1 MKGNF
6 SDVVTLY
13 NRFAENGGEGWQ
25 RTVISGAEVMDNVGE
40 AMRHSGAA
48 SSSARRMGPVSVSA
62 MTVLLPKVAQAGYL
76 TPMEWRMT
84 ENRTGCWTL
93 QPGDILVPEHCPW
106 EVVESVAELT
116 ERYDRVAVISTVT
129 DFGGRGDL
137 CHWEV
142 TAR

>member
-1 MKGNF
+1 MQGDF
-6 SDVVTLY
+6 SDVLTLY
-13 NRFAENGGEGWQ
+13 NRFVENGKEAWQ
-25 RTVISGAEVMDNVGE
+25 RTVITGVEVMDRLGE

-48 SSSARRMGPVSVSA
+48 SSSARRVGPVSVSVLTA
-62 MTVLLPKVAQAGYL
+62 LLPKRVQPGYL
-76 TPMEWRMT
+76 PPMEWRMT

-93 QPGDILVPEHCPW
+93 QPGDILVPESCQR
-106 EVVESVAELT
+106 EVVESVAELSQ
-116 ERYDRVAVISTVT
+116 ECDRVAVIGTVT

>member
-1 MKGNF
+1 MRGDF
-6 SDVVTLY
+6 SQVVTLY
-13 NRFAENGGEGWQ
+13 NRFIDGGEERWQ
-25 RTVISGAEVMDNVGE
+25 RTVITGVEVMDNMGE

-62 MTVLLPKVAQAGYL
+62 MTVLVPKGAQGGYL
-76 TPMEWRMT
+76 PPMEWRLT

-93 QPGDILVPEHCPW
+93 QPGDTLVPEHCLW
-106 EVVESVAELT
+106 EIEESVGELT
-116 ERYDRVAVISTVT
+116 QRYDRVAVISTVT
-129 DFGGRGDL
+129 DFDGRGDL